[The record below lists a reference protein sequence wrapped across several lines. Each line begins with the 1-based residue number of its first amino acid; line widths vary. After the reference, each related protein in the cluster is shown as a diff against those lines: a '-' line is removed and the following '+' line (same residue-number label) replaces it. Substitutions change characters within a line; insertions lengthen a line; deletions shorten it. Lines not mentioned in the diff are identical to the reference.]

1 MRVKFIPGSL
11 IKIPA
16 LYCGAIYFGIEY
28 PL

>member
-1 MRVKFIPGSL
+1 MLVNFYPSIL